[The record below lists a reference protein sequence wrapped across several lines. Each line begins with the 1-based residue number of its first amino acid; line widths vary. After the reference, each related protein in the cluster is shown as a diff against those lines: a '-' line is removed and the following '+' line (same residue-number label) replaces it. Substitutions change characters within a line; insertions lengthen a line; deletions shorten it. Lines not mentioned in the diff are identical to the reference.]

1 MRNFGRSIGSKGWMG
16 TSSQWSSVRGPAIV
30 AAWQQ
35 VAAILAQPALFLF
48 AESVSG
54 LIMNSQP
61 GTGAE
66 KGNLTV

>member
-1 MRNFGRSIGSKGWMG
+1 MVECRGSG
-16 TSSQWSSVRGPAIV
+16 IV

-35 VAAILAQPALFLF
+35 VAAILAQSMLFLF
-48 AESVSG
+48 AEGVSG
-54 LIMNSQP
+54 SIMNSQP